1 MQDLIVSFIQEQ
13 IAWHDPA
20 ANRQRFES
28 MIIEAPQ
35 SDLILLPEMFNTGF
49 SLDSSR
55 HAESMSGESMQ
66 WMTRMARESGAV
78 VAGSLMIEADERYF
92 NRLIWMRP
100 DGSFAYYDKRH
111 LFRMA
116 DEHHHYTAGD
126 ERLVVKLNGWRICPL
141 ICYDLR
147 FPVWSRNNSN
157 YDLLLYVA
165 NWPER
170 RRLHWQS
177 LLKARAIEN
186 LSYVIGVNR
195 IGVDGNEITYSG
207 DSVVISLQGEE
218 LLMAG
223 SEPGLFSQ
231 TLSYEALENYRKH
244 FPAHLDADHFSL
256 S

>member
-1 MQDLIVSFIQEQ
+1 
-13 IAWHDPA
+13 
-20 ANRQRFES
+20 
-28 MIIEAPQ
+28 
-35 SDLILLPEMFNTGF
+35 
-49 SLDSSR
+49 
-55 HAESMSGESMQ
+55 MSGESVQ

-78 VAGSLMIEADERYF
+78 VAGSLMIEAVERYF

-126 ERLVVKLNGWRICPL
+126 ERLVVTHNGWRICPL

-170 RRLHWQS
+170 RRLHWQ
-177 LLKARAIEN
+177 
-186 LSYVIGVNR
+186 
-195 IGVDGNEITYSG
+195 
-207 DSVVISLQGEE
+207 
-218 LLMAG
+218 
-223 SEPGLFSQ
+223 
-231 TLSYEALENYRKH
+231 
-244 FPAHLDADHFSL
+244 
-256 S
+256 